1 MTQSGTDQ
9 TLKPQAAPGFGG
21 SRGGG
26 DQLIS
31 VLDVIHIVRQ
41 HWLIGGFC
49 SVIVAVSV
57 GSLLLMMPPQYRAQS
72 SLVIELDTENIIDVQ
87 EVVSSGVRNHN
98 MLVSY
103 MNTHIERLRSRSMA
117 ETVIAALDPEMGAR
131 FLEGYVGPL
140 EMFDSSKKLPDAA
153 GLLAKKAIEV
163 TWGTQSQAI
172 QIIITHNDPAVAQ
185 AVANLYVN
193 QYIQY
198 KAKLRSKATSEAVTF
213 LGQEVE
219 ELREKLAIREMALQ
233 EYRKEKNLVTAK
245 GGESIISQN
254 LTQWSEAVTN
264 ARVRLSGVDSRLEQ
278 IRLAGNELTA
288 LMNIPFVG
296 GRDYVKEI
304 YAQLQELR
312 RESQV
317 LSETYLSRHPKV
329 VGNQASQTAVTGALS
344 QAIEHARQEVAV
356 EHDTIVGELKD
367 LETRLNETKVEA
379 LQMELDLIDYRVLE
393 RKVERLRLTYETLSA
408 RYSETTIAER
418 MNLNTIRTLD
428 FAVLPTSPVWP
439 DHKKIALV
447 SFCLAG
453 MCFVAVPLGLEL
465 LDFRVKTFADIE
477 TYVGKQLIGHL
488 FNFPGKSKE
497 ALVKAVLE
505 NDEDLQEP
513 FRAIYSGLRL
523 KLKFGRKAVSLVLT
537 SSMPSEGK
545 SFVASNIAATF
556 SMHKYKVLLVDCDL
570 RRPTLY
576 RNFGKS
582 NEAGV
587 IKWMLHSQSMPV
599 AQSLVHSPEL
609 GISAISNNLDL
620 LCAGGATNCPTEVL
634 GDSRFYDLV
643 AALKEAYDVI
653 IFDTPPVGLFP
664 DATIVADHAMATL
677 FVTRQ
682 NQITR
687 QKLRYAVNMMD
698 RTDAPVVGVVFNG
711 LKDTRSVVGFGRYGG
726 SYYGYGYEKDA
737 TQYKKYYNQ
746 DK

>member
-576 RNFGKS
+576 RNFGKK
-582 NEAGV
+582 NDAGV
-587 IKWMLHSQSMPV
+587 IKWMQDSKTLLTAESIVQ
-599 AQSLVHSPEL
+599 SPEL